1 MRSSGALE
9 KCRTMVSWASST
21 RSHGEEMHADGGKN
35 SIRVTAALD
44 LLSSKAVEATG
55 PSPPK
60 RRYNLLVLA
69 DLFPTSSSLS
79 SPSCQR
85 KHTLAMPQKLP
96 SLPHHP
102 IYFPV
107 NNSSATFF
115 HSAAVG
121 RLSPFTPPSTFRSLF
136 SISSFTNFSAS
147 SILSSSASSY

>member
-1 MRSSGALE
+1 MRSSGALR
-9 KCRTMVSWASST
+9 KCRTMVPWASST
-21 RSHGEEMHADGGKN
+21 RSHGKEMHAEGGKN

-69 DLFPTSSSLS
+69 DLFPTSSR
-79 SPSCQR
+79 QR
-85 KHTLAMPQKLP
+85 KHTHAMLRKLP
-96 SLPHHP
+96 SSPHHP
-102 IYFPV
+102 VYFPV
-107 NNSSATFF
+107 NNSSAAFF

-136 SISSFTNFSAS
+136 SISSFTIFSAS
-147 SILSSSASSY
+147 SILFSSASSY